1 LAVAQYG
8 KPEVSLSSS
17 IKASRMTLTVA
28 GLKVRLGFSWILLTL
43 FLIWSLAQSYFPTSY
58 LGLENQTY
66 WWMGLIG
73 AGGFLGSLLFHEW
86 AHAAV
91 ARRRRFPAAASTL
104 FLFGGVADTKT
115 EPPDPKTESL
125 IAIAGPLSS
134 FGLGVVW
141 YAAFK
146 FGYRA
151 NFPLAVLGIFDFL
164 AFANALLGAV
174 NLVPAFP
181 LDGGS
186 ILRAW
191 LRRRNNDLR
200 QATRLACLAGSLCG
214 FALMMTGFVQVITGH
229 ILAGVWWFVL
239 GFFLRETAGASYYRM
254 VTQTTL
260 ASMAIRRIMTPNPVT
275 ISSDTSV
282 QRLVEDYFHRSF
294 HNMYPVMEDAR
305 LIGCVGPKQISAVPR
320 DKWAELTAR
329 DLTIPCSKDNTIDVD
344 SDTEAALS
352 LMNKTGNSRLLVVD
366 DGRLAGIVTLKDLSK
381 FLTLKLDVKPAS

>member
-1 LAVAQYG
+1 
-8 KPEVSLSSS
+8 
-17 IKASRMTLTVA
+17 MTLTVA
-28 GLKVRLGFSWILLTL
+28 GLKVRLGFSWILLTF
-43 FLIWSLAQSYFPTSY
+43 FLIWSLAQNYFPTSY
-58 LGLENQTY
+58 LGLENRTY
-66 WWMGLIG
+66 WWMALIG

-91 ARRRRFPAAASTL
+91 ARRRQFPAAASTL
-104 FLFGGVADTKT
+104 FLFGGVADTDT
-115 EPPDPKTESL
+115 EPPDTKTECL

-134 FGLGVVW
+134 FGLGAVW
-141 YAAFK
+141 YAAFEV
-146 FGYRA
+146 GYRV
-151 NFPLAVLGIFDFL
+151 NFPLSVLGVFGFL
-164 AFANALLGAV
+164 AFANTLVGGI
-174 NLVPAFP
+174 NLIPAFP
-181 LDGGS
+181 LDGGWL
-186 ILRAW
+186 LRAW
-191 LRRRNNDLR
+191 LRRRTNDLR

-214 FALMMTGFVQVITGH
+214 FVFMMAGFVQVITGH

-260 ASMAIRRIMTPNPVT
+260 ASMAIRRIMTPDPVT
-275 ISSDTSV
+275 VSSDTSV
-282 QRLVEDYFHRSF
+282 QQLVEDYFHRSF
-294 HNMYPVMEDAR
+294 HKIYPVMEDAR

-366 DGRLAGIVTLKDLSK
+366 GGRLAGVVTLKDLSQ
-381 FLTLKLDVKPAS
+381 FLTLKLNVKPAS